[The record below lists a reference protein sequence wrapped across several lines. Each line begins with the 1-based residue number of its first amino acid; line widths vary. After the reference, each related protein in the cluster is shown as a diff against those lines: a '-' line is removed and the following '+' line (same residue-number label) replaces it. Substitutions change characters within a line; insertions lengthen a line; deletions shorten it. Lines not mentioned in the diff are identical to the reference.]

1 MYECFKNFNRK
12 LHDTLKPR
20 VSKKNREK
28 RQASSSA
35 APTTAV
41 ETQQPVSEP
50 VSVELSE
57 HEQKAKFMSG
67 S

>member
-1 MYECFKNFNRK
+1 MCIKE
-12 LHDTLKPR
+12 
-20 VSKKNREK
+20 NREK

-41 ETQQPVSEP
+41 ETQQPVPEP

-57 HEQKAKFMSG
+57 YEQKGNFMSG